1 MLTKIITKK
10 SLIKLF
16 QISSALFNII
26 IKNNQKEFEKFQYKL
41 YNSEKYNSFN
51 YVYNKEFL
59 ELWVQIFKSK
69 IKDYIKV
76 KDELKYKENI
86 GKLVHL
92 LKNYD
97 KISKHDFLIN
107 KNKGVKR

>member
-10 SLIKLF
+10 SLMKLF
-16 QISSALFNII
+16 QISSALFDSI
-26 IKNNQKEFEKFQYKL
+26 IKENQKEFEKFQYKT
-41 YNSEKYNSFN
+41 YNSIKYASFN

-59 ELWVQIFKSK
+59 ELWVKIFKSR

-76 KDELKYKENI
+76 KDEFKYKENI
-86 GKLVHL
+86 GKLVYL

-107 KNKGVKR
+107 K

>member
-10 SLIKLF
+10 SLMKLF
-16 QISSALFNII
+16 QISSALFDNII
-26 IKNNQKEFEKFQYKL
+26 KENQKEFEKFQYKI
-41 YNSEKYNSFN
+41 YSNIKYASFN

-59 ELWVQIFKSK
+59 ELWVKIFKSR

-76 KDELKYKENI
+76 KDEFKYKENI
-86 GKLVHL
+86 GKLVYL

-97 KISKHDFLIN
+97 KISEHDFLIN
-107 KNKGVKR
+107 K